1 MENCAQYCTWSSELW
16 ESSPLRSSCLPS
28 WSENATFAFF
38 FKRQK
43 SVSTLVQAFYNSWW
57 LKKKR
62 KKKNSMVSSQSIMR
76 EGKGNLCLLL
86 ILGGKGGYL
95 WKNYK
100 DMQNY

>member
-1 MENCAQYCTWSSELW
+1 
-16 ESSPLRSSCLPS
+16 
-28 WSENATFAFF
+28 
-38 FKRQK
+38 
-43 SVSTLVQAFYNSWW
+43 
-57 LKKKR
+57 
-62 KKKNSMVSSQSIMR
+62 MVSSQSIMR